1 MFDAADYSADVV
13 APKFRRGLLTSN
25 QLENNGTITYGYT
38 VDDSDTN
45 TYDFSKYTEITPN
58 KTFELSIPS
67 SKIRFA
73 IMFTAVGATPSIVY
87 DWGVQLDAGSADLK
101 MMPGL

>member
-1 MFDAADYSADVV
+1 M
-13 APKFRRGLLTSN
+13 LQQSN

-38 VDDSDTN
+38 VDDSTTN

-58 KTFELSIPS
+58 KTFELSTPS

-73 IMFTAVGATPSIVY
+73 IMFTAVGATPSVVY